1 MNILFL
7 VHVEEMFRDFFPDKM
22 YVNRLIR
29 AMNIYDRVII
39 LDSEVD
45 APSIIHELTAGYC
58 CFDKWTWGWGY
69 EPDMFDDEEN
79 EWIISTGS
87 PHEWTWVPP
96 EIRDAE
102 AWNQHEI
109 LVGGGYRTECLQDW
123 LDVLNHVGIV
133 HRLVDGYVYG

>member
-1 MNILFL
+1 MKILFL

-39 LDSEVD
+39 LDSEVE

-79 EWIISTGS
+79 EWIIPTGS
-87 PHEWTWVPP
+87 PHEWTWVHP
-96 EIRDAE
+96 EVRDAE